1 MAANEA
7 MEELAKMLVDMRRE
21 GFLATYSTVD
31 AGGSGTL
38 EISAN
43 LDADPDD
50 ANVEINNGL
59 AMDAL
64 AVVRRDME
72 DKLGWTPKK
81 ETPHSVTYNVHGI
94 NVPSVGGDWLA
105 ALHEKMR
112 RMRYLCALLNGP
124 GHDGPGTLVLKL
136 DTGDILTFSLPRFFS
151 GIPEVDHIVTP
162 EKDAFRITEIE
173 LVDPKPAARTVIAH
187 GVRVCLPRAAS
198 ALRAAPVACST
209 PTRPQS
215 KRPLNTLA
223 SNAKRQCPA

>member
-7 MEELAKMLVDMRRE
+7 MDELAKMAVDLRFE

-38 EISAN
+38 EIAAN
-43 LDADPDD
+43 LDADPDGD
-50 ANVEINNGL
+50 TELANGL

-64 AVVRRDME
+64 GVVRLDLE
-72 DKLGWTPKK
+72 EKLGWTPKE
-81 ETPHSVTYNVHGI
+81 ETPHSATYDVHGI

-124 GHDGPGTLVLKL
+124 GHDGPGTFVLKL
-136 DTGDILTFSLPRFFS
+136 NTGEILTFSLARFFS
-151 GIPEVDHIVTP
+151 GIPEVEHIVTP

-173 LVDPKPAARTVIAH
+173 LVDANPTARTVIAH
-187 GVRVCLPRAAS
+187 GVRV
-198 ALRAAPVACST
+198 AAPLAYST
-209 PTRPQS
+209 PARPKRRNS
-215 KRPLNTLA
+215 THRRAEPREGGNVAKRPC
-223 SNAKRQCPA
+223 RQ